1 MAYVDICT
9 PPTQSLLKLFAE
21 RATNQKEKEMLEEL
35 GRVRNISNF
44 SSLDF
49 CDSCIFYIL

>member
-35 GRVRNISNF
+35 GKVTINSNVI
-44 SSLDF
+44 SLDF
-49 CDSCIFYIL
+49 FRLMYI